1 MSESQSQVATSGATT
16 GRLRVVFM
24 GSPDFA
30 VPSLEATARVCEVPL
45 VISQPDRRAGR
56 GRKLV
61 APPVKVAAER
71 LGLEVYQ
78 PRRLRTGKV
87 ARILRELALD
97 LIVVAAYG
105 RILPRSI
112 LEAPRHG
119 CVNVHASLLPR
130 WRGASPIQRA
140 VLAGDAETGVA
151 IMRMEKGLDTGPVY
165 RMTRTPIDPH
175 ETSGELFERLAA
187 LGGESLEEFLKDF
200 PEVPAPTPQ
209 PEEGITYAELLE
221 KQHGRVDWSRA
232 AAKIVN
238 HVRGMDP
245 WPGASTTRGGVVLK
259 LFTARPSTL
268 ARPEQA
274 QAGEVLGV
282 DKSGLHVAC
291 GEGVVRIEQLQPPGK
306 RRMSAR
312 DYAAGR
318 RFAPGERLGLE

>member
-1 MSESQSQVATSGATT
+1 MEPHTSGAR
-16 GRLRVVFM
+16 RLRAAFM

-30 VPSLEATARVCEVPL
+30 VPSLEATARVCDVPL

-71 LGLEVYQ
+71 LGLPVAQ
-78 PRRLRTGKV
+78 PRKLRTGKV
-87 ARILRELALD
+87 AATLRALELD

-151 IMRMEKGLDTGPVY
+151 IMRMEQGLDTGPVY
-165 RMTRTPIDPH
+165 RIARTAIEPH
-175 ETSGELFERLAA
+175 ETSGELFERLAT
-187 LGGESLEEFLKDF
+187 LGGECLEGFLREF
-200 PEVPAPTPQ
+200 PNVPLPTPQ
-209 PEEGITYAELLE
+209 AEDGVTYAELLE
-221 KQHGRVDWSRA
+221 KQHGRVDWSRDA
-232 AAKIVN
+232 GALVD

-245 WPGASTTRGGVVLK
+245 WPGAFTVRDGATLK
-259 LFTARPSTL
+259 LFTARRSAH
-268 ARPEQA
+268 ARPEGA
-274 QAGEVLGV
+274 RPGEVLAA
-282 DKSGLHVAC
+282 DQDGLHVAC
-291 GEGVVRIEQLQPPGK
+291 GEGVLCVAYVQPPGK
-306 RRMSAR
+306 RRMLAR
-312 DYAAGR
+312 DYVAGR
-318 RFAPGERLGLE
+318 PFADGERLGDA